1 MKLFHCNYEKKTNL
15 IFITSLIWLLNFRT
29 TFKNIDYHMDAN
41 GYASVK
47 FDPMIILIK
56 NIICLL
62 FIIVYI
68 YENKISKIKFN
79 VEKFETEKMIDD
91 KSNLQLIYAKM
102 ETETSEISFNDISTH
117 YQEINKGRNK
127 ILNYIKIMIIIII
140 IYISDEFYFLVAN
153 NHILDRIIINMRN
166 FGILIFL
173 LFLSPLVIGKSP
185 YKYKH
190 QLFPCLMILFIA
202 LIMILYNVLAIER
215 FKKVH
220 DYNLI
225 TFFGC
230 FLLSG
235 FEFSLIKY
243 LLSIQF
249 MSMYLIVF
257 LKGVIGTIIFTIINL
272 TINKDKFF
280 DIIDKILSLEYE
292 YMNEEFE
299 IIQKIGY
306 ILTLIIIQYLK
317 IFTINTFSQNHLLS
331 SMMISDLIYFPLYII
346 ERFVIQ
352 DFEISNIWS
361 FILNFIVGVINVFL
375 MLIFNEILECKFL
388 GMNYNTV
395 KNINTRQNNDYLDG
409 QKDFNSGLKNG
420 DFQINENDEV
430 DDNESKNE

>member
-1 MKLFHCNYEKKTNL
+1 MSLFQLNFDNDIL
-15 IFITSLIWLLNFRT
+15 FILITSLVWAINFRT

-47 FDPMIILIK
+47 FDPMVILIK

-68 YENKISKIKFN
+68 YESKISKIKFN

-127 ILNYIKIMIIIII
+127 ILNNIKIIIIIII

-230 FLLSG
+230 FLL
-235 FEFSLIKY
+235 IY
-243 LLSIQF
+243 P
-249 MSMYLIVF
+249 
-257 LKGVIGTIIFTIINL
+257 
-272 TINKDKFF
+272 KF
-280 DIIDKILSLEYE
+280 
-292 YMNEEFE
+292 N
-299 IIQKIGY
+299 
-306 ILTLIIIQYLK
+306 III
-317 IFTINTFSQNHLLS
+317 
-331 SMMISDLIYFPLYII
+331 
-346 ERFVIQ
+346 
-352 DFEISNIWS
+352 
-361 FILNFIVGVINVFL
+361 
-375 MLIFNEILECKFL
+375 
-388 GMNYNTV
+388 
-395 KNINTRQNNDYLDG
+395 
-409 QKDFNSGLKNG
+409 
-420 DFQINENDEV
+420 
-430 DDNESKNE
+430 